1 MATLE
6 TTFAGLKLRNP
17 IIVSSSGLTD
27 SAAKNQKLSEA
38 GAGAIVLKSLFEEQI
53 MMEADWL
60 GDPNMYPE
68 GSDYL
73 VGYIREHK
81 LGEYLN
87 LIKESKKVCNIPII
101 ASINCYQNADWVE
114 FAAKIEEAG
123 ADALE
128 INILALQTDVQYTYG
143 TFEQRHIDILSHIKK
158 TVKIPV
164 IMKLGDNTA
173 MQVDAI
179 STGSLGLDLALGVGG
194 VPRGRIIEVFGP
206 ESSGKT
212 TLALHILAEAQKK
225 GGEVAFIDVE
235 HALEPAYA
243 RALGVDIDS
252 LLISQPDTGEQALDI
267 TESLVRSSAVDVVV
281 VDSVAALI
289 PRIELEG
296 EMGDSV
302 VGALARLMSQAMR
315 RLAGCISKNGCTV
328 IFINQLRQ
336 KIGVMYGNPE
346 TTPGGLALKYY
357 ASVRIDVRR
366 IETLKVGGEM
376 IGNRTRAKVIKNKC
390 APPFKEAE
398 FDIMY
403 GEGIS
408 KVGEIV
414 DLGVKLEII
423 DKAGAWFTVG
433 EQRIQGRDA
442 VKEYLLCNPEVC
454 ANIEQQIRENAYKL
468 MSPQARK
475 AAQAAGRA
483 IDVSADDF
491 EG

>member
-53 MMEADWL
+53 MMEADWM

-164 IMKLGDNTA
+164 IMKLGDNLTNPIA
-173 MQVDAI
+173 LIDQLYANGAAAVVLFNRFYQPDINIEKMIQVSGNVFSNESASAAVNKLDYAASGGIHSPEGVVKAI
-179 STGSLGLDLALGVGG
+179 LAGASAVEICSVLYQNSAT
-194 VPRGRIIEVFGP
+194 IIEEYIRF
-206 ESSGKT
+206 
-212 TLALHILAEAQKK
+212 LNLWMDRK
-225 GGEVAFIDVE
+225 GMET
-235 HALEPAYA
+235 
-243 RALGVDIDS
+243 
-252 LLISQPDTGEQALDI
+252 ISQFKGILNVNDP
-267 TESLVRSSAVDVVV
+267 
-281 VDSVAALI
+281 
-289 PRIELEG
+289 
-296 EMGDSV
+296 
-302 VGALARLMSQAMR
+302 
-315 RLAGCISKNGCTV
+315 K
-328 IFINQLRQ
+328 
-336 KIGVMYGNPE
+336 GVNTFE
-346 TTPGGLALKYY
+346 RTQFLKYF
-357 ASVRIDVRR
+357 SSHH
-366 IETLKVGGEM
+366 E
-376 IGNRTRAKVIKNKC
+376 
-390 APPFKEAE
+390 
-398 FDIMY
+398 
-403 GEGIS
+403 
-408 KVGEIV
+408 
-414 DLGVKLEII
+414 
-423 DKAGAWFTVG
+423 
-433 EQRIQGRDA
+433 
-442 VKEYLLCNPEVC
+442 
-454 ANIEQQIRENAYKL
+454 
-468 MSPQARK
+468 
-475 AAQAAGRA
+475 
-483 IDVSADDF
+483 
-491 EG
+491 